1 MDAGSD
7 YRITTPEA
15 LRQRMGHAGK
25 VTPVKLLRELDDPA
39 IDFIRRSPFLVL
51 STADARGHQE
61 ASPKGDDPGFVIVE
75 DRKTLLIPDRKGN
88 KLLFGLLNILA
99 NPQVGLLFI
108 VPPNT
113 ETLRVNGTAELTV
126 DPQLLERLA
135 ARGKP
140 AEIVIRLTVQ
150 QCFFH
155 CAKAFIRSRLWEHQ
169 SLARPDAALLRQI
182 SGGEDGRG
190 CRGGARDRRG
200 DRAGLP
206 NEPLSA
212 GPGEPARQIADIAL
226 DRPAR
231 LRRPCQRRTRRLVD
245 EARGPHGGVPIVVG
259 EMVEGG
265 LGDRRS
271 PRGRRLEGD
280 GNVEGRA
287 AHLAA
292 AGGDDPCRRI
302 LFRLAH
308 RAFMGMAGK
317 IAQECRRARRDRAAP
332 DAAPRSG
339 RIS

>member
-15 LRQRMGHAGK
+15 LRRRMGHAGK

-150 QCFFH
+150 QCFSI
-155 CAKAFIRSRLWEHQ
+155 AP
-169 SLARPDAALLRQI
+169 RP
-182 SGGEDGRG
+182 S
-190 CRGGARDRRG
+190 
-200 DRAGLP
+200 
-206 NEPLSA
+206 S
-212 GPGEPARQIADIAL
+212 
-226 DRPAR
+226 
-231 LRRPCQRRTRRLVD
+231 
-245 EARGPHGGVPIVVG
+245 ARGYGSMRVG
-259 EMVEGG
+259 PPG
-265 LGDRRS
+265 RRS
-271 PRGRRLEGD
+271 PSANIWRRRWTGMPRWRARSTRRSSRTTERTSECWARRASPPDCGHSARPTGAPPATLPAP
-280 GNVEGRA
+280 NPA
-287 AHLAA
+287 AHRRSSAA
-292 AGGDDPCRRI
+292 EGSKATAMLKAVP
-302 LFRLAH
+302 LTLLLPVAMT
-308 RAFMGMAGK
+308 RAVGSDSGLPT
-317 IAQECRRARRDRAAP
+317 AP
-332 DAAPRSG
+332 SWGWLG
-339 RIS
+339 R

>member
-7 YRITTPEA
+7 YCITTPEA
-15 LRQRMGHAGK
+15 LRRRMGHAGK
-25 VTPVKLLRELDDPA
+25 VTPVKVRELDDPA

-126 DPQLLERLA
+126 DPALLERLA

-140 AEIVIRLTVQ
+140 AEIVIRLAVQ

-169 SLARPDAALLRQI
+169 AWPART
-182 SGGEDGRG
+182 
-190 CRGGARDRRG
+190 
-200 DRAGLP
+200 
-206 NEPLSA
+206 PLSFGKYLA
-212 GPGEPARQIADIAL
+212 AKMDGDAEAAREI
-226 DRPAR
+226 
-231 LRRPCQRRTRRLVD
+231 D
-245 EARGPHGGVPIVVG
+245 EA
-259 EMVEGG
+259 VEQDYRTN
-265 LGDRRS
+265 L
-271 PRGRRLEGD
+271 
-280 GNVEGRA
+280 
-287 AHLAA
+287 
-292 AGGDDPCRRI
+292 
-302 LFRLAH
+302 
-308 RAFMGMAGK
+308 
-317 IAQECRRARRDRAAP
+317 
-332 DAAPRSG
+332 
-339 RIS
+339 